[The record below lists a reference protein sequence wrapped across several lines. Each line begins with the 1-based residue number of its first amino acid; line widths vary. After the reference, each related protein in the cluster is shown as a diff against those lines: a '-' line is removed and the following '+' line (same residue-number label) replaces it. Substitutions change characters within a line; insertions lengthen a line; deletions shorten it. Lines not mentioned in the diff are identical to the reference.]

1 MSTWRFLVTYEGT
14 IEAADEYEAKAWA
27 EEEVANGIWQIS
39 TVEVERVKVNADIQ
53 DHR

>member
-27 EEEVANGIWQIS
+27 KEEVDAGLWQI
-39 TVEVERVKVNADIQ
+39 TTAQVERVRTDG
-53 DHR
+53 D